1 MEHKSINN
9 FNDIEITK
17 NKTLIICD
25 IDNTLLYHDV
35 KIEKFINILKDD
47 NFGEKEIIELAN
59 EMMNLHCRI
68 FPPSHTDAEGF
79 RNLIDKTNKSNGKI
93 IFLTARSE
101 ISKDFTKKQFEQIGL
116 NYYDYDV
123 HYTDNKIMKGDF
135 IKSNIDTSLWDDII
149 FIDDH
154 TFNLVSVSH
163 RFPESKCY
171 KFEIQSIKDYPK
183 I

>member
-9 FNDIEITK
+9 FNDIEITN

-25 IDNTLLYHDV
+25 IDNTILYHDV

-47 NFGEKEIIELAN
+47 KFDENEIIELAN
-59 EMMNLHCRI
+59 EMMNLHFRI
-68 FPPSHTDAEGF
+68 FPPTHTDAEGF
-79 RNLIDKTNKSNGKI
+79 KNLIDKTNKLNGKI

-101 ISKDFTKKQFEQIGL
+101 LSKDFTKKQFQQIGL

-123 HYTDNKIMKGDF
+123 HYTDNKIMKGDY

-154 TFNLVSVSH
+154 TFNLVSVSY

-171 KFEIQSIKDYPK
+171 KFEIH
-183 I
+183 

>member
-1 MEHKSINN
+1 MEYTSINN
-9 FNDIEITK
+9 FNDIEIIK

-25 IDNTLLYHDV
+25 IDNTILYHDV

-59 EMMNLHCRI
+59 KMMNLYCRI
-68 FPPSHTDAEGF
+68 FPPSYTDVEGF
-79 RNLIDKTNKSNGKI
+79 KNLIDKTKKSNGKI

-101 ISKDFTKKQFEQIGL
+101 ISKDFTKKQFQQIGL
-116 NYYDYDV
+116 NYDDYDV

-163 RFPESKCY
+163 KFPESKCY
-171 KFEIQSIKDYPK
+171 KFEIHLIKDYS
-183 I
+183 IN

>member
-35 KIEKFINILKDD
+35 KIEKFINMFKGD
-47 NFGEKEIIELAN
+47 NFDENEIIELAN
-59 EMMNLHCRI
+59 EMMNLHFRI
-68 FPPSHTDAEGF
+68 FPPTHTDAEGF
-79 RNLIDKTNKSNGKI
+79 KNLIDKTNKLNGKI

-101 ISKDFTKKQFEQIGL
+101 LSKDFTKKQFQQIGL

-123 HYTDNKIMKGDF
+123 HYTDNKIMKGDY

-154 TFNLVSVSH
+154 TFNLVSVSY

-171 KFEIQSIKDYPK
+171 KFEIH
-183 I
+183 